1 LPELRVLDAPVALL
15 APRPVVVRR
24 DPTGG
29 VYERI
34 RSQNGYDI
42 GSITTR
48 KRQSFEG
55 HEDFVRS
62 LNIKIDVSIIRNPA
76 DNKFNRCFELIN
88 KTNQFNTTGRRWT
101 PAEMINLLNDGGYL
115 VSFDVEDRYTR
126 YGVVGVAVIK
136 NELIEQFV
144 MSCRVLGLEI
154 ELAAISKAVGLIAD
168 AGYLKVNAKLIST
181 GRNSLCLELYR
192 DVGFSDRGDGN
203 WEIGVNQGIS
213 IPSHVELREELQ
225 PV

>member
-1 LPELRVLDAPVALL
+1 
-15 APRPVVVRR
+15 
-24 DPTGG
+24 
-29 VYERI
+29 
-34 RSQNGYDI
+34 
-42 GSITTR
+42 
-48 KRQSFEG
+48 
-55 HEDFVRS
+55 
-62 LNIKIDVSIIRNPA
+62 
-76 DNKFNRCFELIN
+76 
-88 KTNQFNTTGRRWT
+88 
-101 PAEMINLLNDGGYL
+101 M
-115 VSFDVEDRYTR
+115 EDRYTR